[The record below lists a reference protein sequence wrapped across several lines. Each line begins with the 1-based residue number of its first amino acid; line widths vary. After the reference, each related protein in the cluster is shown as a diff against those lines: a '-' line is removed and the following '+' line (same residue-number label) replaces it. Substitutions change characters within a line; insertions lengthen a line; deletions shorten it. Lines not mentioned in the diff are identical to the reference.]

1 MLFTNMTSFAQ
12 NNTSSPYSRFGYG
25 EISDNG
31 SGKSK
36 GMGGVSIGMRSGSS
50 INTANPASYSG
61 IDSLTFLFE
70 FGAVGKQSLF
80 SDKTSSN
87 GKAFTANIEYLTMEF
102 PLTKWLAASAG
113 ILPYSVVGYSFSNSD
128 SSSMKTNSGTDN
140 YINNTKT
147 FSGSGSITQAYGGLS
162 TKLGKHFAFGVNV
175 SYLFGSIS
183 NSRYLT
189 YDETV
194 GTYASTLQTQILNVK
209 DVKLRY
215 GLQYFTELRNKNRLT
230 LGVILETK
238 SKLGGT
244 YSIETSSVDTIS
256 TTNGSDFETPLLI
269 GIGGSYTIKDRI
281 TLGADLQFQ
290 NWANAKY
297 FGKTDTLKNS
307 TKFRV
312 GAEFLPAKA
321 SRNYFSRVIYRVG
334 GNISSGYLNING
346 KSPSDYALTVGLG
359 LPTRGTKTMV
369 NVGFEYGKKGSVSD
383 NQIRENY
390 FKLSISATFNELWF
404 FKRHFE

>member
-1 MLFTNMTSFAQ
+1 MFFINISSFAQ

-36 GMGGVSIGMRSGSS
+36 GMGGVSIGMRSNSS
-50 INTANPASYSG
+50 INTANPASYTG

-70 FGAVGKQSLF
+70 FGAFGKQSLF
-80 SDKTSSN
+80 SDKTSSS
-87 GKAFTANIEYLTMEF
+87 GKAFTANIEFLTMEF

-113 ILPYSVVGYSFSNSD
+113 ILPYSTVGYSFSNSD
-128 SSSMKTNSGTDN
+128 SLAMPTNSGTDN
-140 YINNTKT
+140 YINYTKK

-162 TKLGKHFAFGVNV
+162 TKIGKHLALGVNL
-175 SYLFGSIS
+175 SYRFGSIS
-183 NSRYLT
+183 NERYLS

-194 GTYASTLQTQILNVK
+194 GTYASTLQTQTLEVK
-209 DVKLRY
+209 DINFRY
-215 GLQYFTELRNKNRLT
+215 GLQYFTELKNKDRLT

-238 SKLGGT
+238 SRLGGT
-244 YSIETSSVDTIS
+244 YSIETSGVDTIS
-256 TTNGSDFETPLLI
+256 SSNGSDFQTPLLI

-281 TLGADLQFQ
+281 TLGADFQFQ
-290 NWANAKY
+290 NWADAKY

-307 TKFRV
+307 TKLSV
-312 GAEFLPAKA
+312 GAEFLPSKIAR
-321 SRNYFSRVIYRVG
+321 SYFGRVIYRVG

-346 KSPSDYALTVGLG
+346 KSPNNYALTVGLG
-359 LPTRGTKTMV
+359 LPTRGSKTLI
-369 NVGFEYGKKGSVSD
+369 NLGFEYGRKGSTSYS
-383 NQIRENY
+383 QIREDY
-390 FKLSISATFNELWF
+390 FKFSVSATFNEMWF